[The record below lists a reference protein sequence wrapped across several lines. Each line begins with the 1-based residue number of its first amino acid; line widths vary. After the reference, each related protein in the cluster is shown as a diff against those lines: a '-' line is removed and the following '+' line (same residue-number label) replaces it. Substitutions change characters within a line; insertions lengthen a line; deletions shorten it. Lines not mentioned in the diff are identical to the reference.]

1 MQKGICI
8 SRNNAYFYQQ
18 KPKASTMIVQKAHE
32 IKPFIVMDV
41 LEKAAEMER
50 NGVHVIHLEVGE
62 PDFDLPLCITEA
74 AVKAYHE
81 GRTHYTHSLGDP
93 DLRQAISERYRAE
106 YGVEVSPGQVI
117 VTSGSSPAILLTLGV
132 LCDAGDEV
140 IISDPGYACYQ
151 NFIRFLNAV
160 PVKVPVFEEDGFQYR
175 PAEIAKRITPKTKA
189 IIINSPMNPT
199 GNLLAPEVMKT
210 IAGFGIPVISDEIYH
225 GLVYEGRAH
234 SMLEF
239 SEKTFVLNG
248 FSKLFAMTGLRLG
261 YVIAPPEAVRPMQKL
276 QQNLFICAGSTA
288 QRAGIA
294 ALKLAAADVERMR
307 KIYDERRLYLIDRLQ
322 KMGFDIKVPPTGAFY
337 VFVNS
342 KHISNDSYS
351 LAFDI
356 LEKAGVGVTPGIDF
370 GENGEGFLRFSY
382 ANSIANIEEGMN
394 RLQIYLANHK
404 ELTQH

>member
-1 MQKGICI
+1 
-8 SRNNAYFYQQ
+8 
-18 KPKASTMIVQKAHE
+18 MIIQKAHE

-50 NGVHVIHLEVGE
+50 KGIHVIHLEVGE
-62 PDFDLPLCITEA
+62 PDFDLPFCVSEA
-74 AVKAYHE
+74 AIEAYHE

-93 DLRQAISERYRAE
+93 GLRLAISERYKIV
-106 YGVEVSPGQVI
+106 YDVEVSTNQII

-132 LCDAGDEV
+132 LCDVGDEV

-160 PVKVPVFEEDGFQYR
+160 PVKVPVYEEDGFQYR

-189 IIINSPMNPT
+189 IMINSPMNPT
-199 GNLLAPEVMKT
+199 GNLLSPDVMKSL
-210 IAGFGIPVISDEIYH
+210 AEFGIPVISDEIYH

-239 SEKTFVLNG
+239 TKNTFILNG

-261 YVIAPPEAVRPMQKL
+261 YVIAPEEAVRPMQKL

-294 ALKLAAADVERMR
+294 ALKSAAGDVERMR
-307 KIYDERRLYLIDRLQ
+307 KIYDERRLYLIGRLQ
-322 KMGFDIKVPPTGAFY
+322 QMGFDIKVPPTGAFY
-337 VFVNS
+337 VFVNA
-342 KHISNDSYS
+342 KHISNDSYA

-356 LEKAGVGVTPGIDF
+356 LEKAHLGVTPGIDF

-382 ANSIANIEEGMN
+382 ANSIENIEEGMN
-394 RLQIYLANHK
+394 RLQNYIAAFRK
-404 ELTQH
+404 

>member
-1 MQKGICI
+1 
-8 SRNNAYFYQQ
+8 
-18 KPKASTMIVQKAHE
+18 MIIQKAHE

-50 NGVHVIHLEVGE
+50 KGIHVIHLEVGE
-62 PDFDLPLCITEA
+62 PDFDLPVCVSEA
-74 AVKAYHE
+74 AIEAYGE

-93 DLRQAISERYRAE
+93 ELRLVISERYKKE
-106 YGVEVSPGQVI
+106 YDVKVSPDQII

-132 LCDAGDEV
+132 LCDVGDEV

-160 PVKVPVFEEDGFQYR
+160 PVKVPVYGEDGFQYR
-175 PAEIAKRITPKTKA
+175 PDEIARRITPKTKA

-199 GNLLAPEVMKT
+199 GNLLSPDVMKT

-239 SEKTFVLNG
+239 TKNTFVLNG

-261 YVIAPPEAVRPMQKL
+261 YVIAPDVAVRPMQKL

-294 ALKLAAADVERMR
+294 ALKSAAGDVERMH

-337 VFVNS
+337 VFVNA

-351 LAFDI
+351 LAFDV
-356 LEKAGVGVTPGIDF
+356 LEKAHVGVTPGIDF

-382 ANSIANIEEGMN
+382 ASSIENIEEGMN
-394 RLQIYLANHK
+394 RLQNYLLAFRK
-404 ELTQH
+404 IDT